1 MTLRKNLSIHTG
13 LMIAILS
20 FSQAP
25 NGLANDTPQQAVNR
39 LNQSLNGSFTGK
51 YGTGLTNRARA
62 YSNNSGYGVLIRNM
76 MDGDPLTGNGKA
88 SQVVGTFLHNDMSVP
103 NQVYPY
109 GESYPEFQNPT
120 LVSVYDLNP
129 NPNDGVTA
137 RQPFGPEIYE
147 HMTNAHEYTWGY
159 LVSYAH
165 DSNSLDKRAYPSF
178 KEWNYI
184 NPNDHSLGTHPN
196 TNGSSGYDGPHAW
209 ASKITSGTSSS
220 WPTFVSA
227 ASKTG
232 TADKR
237 IGNPDAFWHENPT
250 ANQNW
255 LGTPYG
261 AGAGIHVDYNYDQ
274 VKSGDS
280 QAWSGQGLKK
290 PDGSAYSWKNVHDY
304 GNQKKIWRQD
314 DLMGWWGEMNYQ
326 LKGSDHK
333 WIDYIEAGEEF
344 ATAVYNH
351 DKDNVKRM
359 QYVQDL
365 LLPWVNNFRD
375 TINLSQA
382 LFDNRNKA
390 NGVEIEPEK
399 YVGWT
404 EVPFSRDTHDHS
416 QISDEYK
423 ENLFAIVL
431 PQVFKNDRNHADPQI
446 SSSMNEKW
454 YNITVGDQLGMYEQ
468 QGFLGVGSWVAVLQQ
483 GLTHDGYYFK
493 QFEIQDFTA
502 TSSSGKRYDV
512 QNGFVKSIVGIPE
525 PSGMTL
531 ALASLIFLGRLGRRR
546 SA

>member
-1 MTLRKNLSIHTG
+1 
-13 LMIAILS
+13 MIAILS
-20 FSQAP
+20 FSQTP
-25 NGLANDTPQQAVNR
+25 NALADTPGPGEAVSR
-39 LNQSLNGSFTGK
+39 LNQSLKGSSTGK
-51 YGTGLTNRARA
+51 YGTGLTQRARA
-62 YSNNSGYGVLIRNM
+62 YSNNSAYGVLIRNM
-76 MDGDPLTGNGKA
+76 MDGDPFMGNGKA

-109 GESYPEFQNPT
+109 GNSYPEFENPT

-129 NPNDGVTA
+129 TPNDGVTA

-147 HMTNAHEYTWGY
+147 HMANAHEYTWGY

-178 KEWNYI
+178 KEWDYI
-184 NPNDHSLGTHPN
+184 NAKVPSQGTHPN
-196 TNGSSGYDGPHAW
+196 TNGDSGYDGPHAW
-209 ASKITSGTSSS
+209 AGKTTSGNTTS

-227 ASKTG
+227 AEKTG

-237 IGNPDAFWHENPT
+237 IGNPDAFWHENPQ

-255 LGTPYG
+255 SGTPYG
-261 AGAGIHVDYNYDQ
+261 AGAGIHVDWSYSQ
-274 VKSGDS
+274 VASGDS

-314 DLMGWWGEMNYQ
+314 DLIGWWGEMNYQ
-326 LKGSDHK
+326 LKGPDHK
-333 WIDYIEAGEEF
+333 WLDYIEAGEEF
-344 ATAVYNH
+344 ATAVYNNH
-351 DKDNVKRM
+351 DKENVKRM
-359 QYVQDL
+359 QYAQDF

-382 LFDNRNKA
+382 LFDNRKKA
-390 NGVEIEPEK
+390 NGVDIEPEK

-404 EVPFSRDTHDHS
+404 EVPFSRDTHDHT

-431 PQVFKNDRNHADPQI
+431 PQAFKDRDHNHADPHI
-446 SSSMNEKW
+446 SQYMNEPWFNKA
-454 YNITVGDQLGMYEQ
+454 VGDQLEQ
-468 QGFLGVGSWVAVLQQ
+468 YQGKSFLGVGSWVAVLQQ
-483 GLTHDGYYFK
+483 GQLHSGDYFK
-493 QFEIQDFTA
+493 QFTIQDFTA
-502 TSSSGKRYDV
+502 TSSTGKQYKV
-512 QNGFVKSIVGIPE
+512 QGGVVQTIVGIPE
-525 PSGMTL
+525 PSGLTL
-531 ALASLIFLGRLGRRR
+531 ALVSLIFLGSICRPR